1 MKPIFARLTDVA
13 RMDVQL
19 EINVYVGLN
28 RNIRIVSKYFCPLTE
43 ISIKYNLQVMSYAG
57 IEFLHIYYQPSN
69 LTIFTWVL
77 PIAKVVPLRF
87 TATMA
92 TYIP

>member
-1 MKPIFARLTDVA
+1 
-13 RMDVQL
+13 
-19 EINVYVGLN
+19 
-28 RNIRIVSKYFCPLTE
+28 
-43 ISIKYNLQVMSYAG
+43 MSYAG